1 MPRKPVGELRGEESV
16 MHIGN
21 APPVDAAAGSVGAR
35 GRQPGSERRW
45 ERVEEQSAPYAK
57 LVVGIR

>member
-1 MPRKPVGELRGEESV
+1 V

-35 GRQPGSERRW
+35 GRQRGSERRW
-45 ERVEEQSAPYAK
+45 GRVEEQSAPYAK

>member
-1 MPRKPVGELRGEESV
+1 
-16 MHIGN
+16 MHIGS
-21 APPVDAAAGSVGAR
+21 APPVHAAAGSVGAR

-57 LVVGIR
+57 LVDGIR